1 MQLAAPA
8 PAPAPTTTTTAAPL
22 AAAATRAVSAVS
34 PTTTSPPTTVAAREA
49 ATTTVA
55 RAAPSSS
62 PPTTAAPAT
71 TTTTTTAGVVITLP
85 AALRPTQ
92 QSAVRTERGV
102 ASWFGAPAHTCAH
115 RTLPFGTVIKV
126 TRISTGVS
134 TECTVDDRGPS
145 DMSRLID
152 LSTDTFE
159 HLADASVGLIEV
171 VIEW

>member
-34 PTTTSPPTTVAAREA
+34 PTTTSPPTTVAVREA

-62 PPTTAAPAT
+62 PPTTAAPA
-71 TTTTTTAGVVITLP
+71 TTTTTAGVVITLP

>member
-62 PPTTAAPAT
+62 PPTTAAPA
-71 TTTTTTAGVVITLP
+71 TTTTTAGVVITLP